1 MELKKK
7 KWCEGDKE
15 YLQSSLAESYHCES
29 ENYLRK
35 VLRDNKNK
43 DEIVNTLL
51 YTSFSHNYNFTK
63 EDLQNIQLPIKKEQ
77 VPEELM
83 NIFYQFKDI
92 RY

>member
-1 MELKKK
+1 MH
-7 KWCEGDKE
+7 DIV
-15 YLQSSLAESYHCES
+15 SVPRPHCES

-51 YTSFSHNYNFTK
+51 YTSFSDNYNFTK